1 MLVPLQVS
9 KYTPP
14 KFHMEP
20 KNEGLEDVFPF
31 QMDDFQVPA
40 VSFPG
45 FVSGIF
51 AGCKKGIFKHHSVDL
66 GTKEL
71 V

>member
-1 MLVPLQVS
+1 
-9 KYTPP
+9 
-14 KFHMEP
+14 MEP

-71 V
+71 VW